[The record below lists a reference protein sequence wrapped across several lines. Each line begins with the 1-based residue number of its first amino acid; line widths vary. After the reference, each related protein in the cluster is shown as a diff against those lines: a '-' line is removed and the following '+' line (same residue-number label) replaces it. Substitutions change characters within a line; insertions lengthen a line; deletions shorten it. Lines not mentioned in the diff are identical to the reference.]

1 MRFLGTIFIHFDPV
15 GKQCDRLDSRS
26 RFQGLQFFCTRSA
39 IAQLFIPLLH
49 TMFYTFFSLRIPLV
63 NESTEI
69 RAATLRTI
77 RHLTTTNEA
86 ATAISILNIH
96 YLIRQKNPTFL
107 CFRSLIF
114 NSQDKSDQKLT

>member
-1 MRFLGTIFIHFDPV
+1 
-15 GKQCDRLDSRS
+15 
-26 RFQGLQFFCTRSA
+26 
-39 IAQLFIPLLH
+39 
-49 TMFYTFFSLRIPLV
+49 MFYTFFSLRIPLV

-96 YLIRQKNPTFL
+96 YLIRQKKSHFL
-107 CFRSLIF
+107 ML
-114 NSQDKSDQKLT
+114 QKSDFVFLFFMSFIVFTFVKYLQFIKARDAMAHI